1 MTEPGTTLVGT
12 TPAQG
17 FELKEKV
24 ASLSEAILSK
34 HPRMPVLLR
43 EIHTTLRTYPEQVT
57 LLEEEEIGIIVA
69 GLQVQTNT
77 AFAAAATKPAAAKSV
92 TAKIKSLGVDAF

>member
-1 MTEPGTTLVGT
+1 MTQIINVGD
-12 TPAQG
+12 G

-24 ASLSEAILSK
+24 ASLATLILDK
-34 HPRMPVLLR
+34 HPKMPTLLR
-43 EIHTTLRTYPEQVT
+43 EIHTTIRSYPEQVT
-57 LLEEEEIGIIVA
+57 LLSEEEISIIVS
-69 GLQVQTNT
+69 GLAVQTNT

>member
-1 MTEPGTTLVGT
+1 MANDLLSPDSATS
-12 TPAQG
+12 
-17 FELKEKV
+17 FELREKV
-24 ASLSEAILSK
+24 LQLSEAILDK
-34 HPRMPVLLR
+34 HPKMPVLLR
-43 EIHTTLRTYPEQVT
+43 EIHTTLRQYPEQVT
-57 LLEEEEIGIIVA
+57 LLDEEQIGIIVA